1 MKRSIKVYLGLGS
14 NEGDRLHHCRE
25 ALVRLEES
33 GDVRLLRVSSAYE
46 TEPVGEGY
54 KGWFVNAVVEAE
66 TDLDPL
72 SLFRKLKRIEEEM
85 GRFSQAITPN
95 RPIDLDLL
103 LYGDLFLETEALS
116 IPHPRL
122 HERRFVLEPLSEL
135 APELVHPRL
144 GKTMEALL
152 KDLSDPHQARRV
164 GEVLRGSF

>member
-1 MKRSIKVYLGLGS
+1 MKRSTKVYLGLGS

-25 ALVRLEES
+25 ALKWLKES
-33 GDVRLLRVSSAYE
+33 GDIRLLRVSSAYE

-54 KGWFVNAVVEAE
+54 KGWFINAVAEAE

-72 SLFRKLKRIEEEM
+72 SLLRNLKQIEEEM
-85 GRFSQAITPN
+85 GRSNQAITPN

-103 LYGDLFLETEALS
+103 LYGDLLLETEALS

-122 HERRFVLEPLSEL
+122 HQRRFVLEPLLEL

-144 GKTMEALL
+144 GKTMGALL
-152 KDLSDPHQARRV
+152 ENLSDPHQAGRV
-164 GEVLRGSF
+164 REVLWRSF

>member
-1 MKRSIKVYLGLGS
+1 L
-14 NEGDRLHHCRE
+14 
-25 ALVRLEES
+25 
-33 GDVRLLRVSSAYE
+33 
-46 TEPVGEGY
+46 P
-54 KGWFVNAVVEAE
+54 
-66 TDLDPL
+66 
-72 SLFRKLKRIEEEM
+72 LFRKLKRIEEKM
-85 GRFSQAITPN
+85 GRSSQAITPN

-103 LYGDLFLETEALS
+103 LYGDLLLETEALS

-135 APELVHPRL
+135 APVLVHPRL